1 MIWDDIGFLISKN
14 KYSENSLIS
23 EVYTENHG
31 KISGL
36 VFGGTSKKIKNYLQL
51 GNKLYVNYNSKSEG
65 RLGYFKFEI
74 IKAFSPLYFYEKE
87 KLSCLTSALQLVK
100 ILNAESQSN
109 KKIFTLIEKFY
120 EILELDN
127 WIKEYILWELELFS
141 SLGYNLEL
149 EKLVKKNISTNDEI
163 TYSTHNNSV
172 DRKVPNFLIEKN
184 NNVSDKDLLAG
195 LKLVGDFLEKSILR
209 PNNLSYPN
217 NRTSFINS
225 LLR

>member
-1 MIWDDIGFLISKN
+1 M
-14 KYSENSLIS
+14 
-23 EVYTENHG
+23 V
-31 KISGL
+31 
-36 VFGGTSKKIKNYLQL
+36 
-51 GNKLYVNYNSKSEG
+51 
-65 RLGYFKFEI
+65 
-74 IKAFSPLYFYEKE
+74 YFYEKE

-109 KKIFTLIEKFY
+109 KKIFNLIEKFY

-149 EKLVKKNISTNDEI
+149 EKLVKKNVSINDEI